1 MQTDGEEMQVSC
13 TRHFKGS
20 MVNRKTGLIM
30 SRELISYRR
39 LVVSCSEVAL
49 AWDHALSL
57 LALYI
62 LSRKKNAWSQVKVAL
77 DGSIIV
83 EICDETMRKVWR
95 KPVKM

>member
-1 MQTDGEEMQVSC
+1 MKTDGEEMQVSC

-49 AWDHALSL
+49 A
-57 LALYI
+57 
-62 LSRKKNAWSQVKVAL
+62 
-77 DGSIIV
+77 
-83 EICDETMRKVWR
+83 
-95 KPVKM
+95 